1 MSIALLAYIID
12 RLFSEF
18 KFIRHPVQ
26 IFGDFIIWFEKL
38 FYKDCVVRGAI
49 LLLASVLIFGSLALL
64 VEKIVFTFNPFIEI
78 LILGFFSSMFLAH
91 TMLYQSVLN
100 VANSNEPQ
108 REVAMI
114 VSRDTKELS
123 ESESY
128 KAAIESYAE
137 NLSDGVIAPLFYLLL
152 FGFSGIVV
160 YKVINTL
167 DSMVG
172 YKTERYINFGKVSAI
187 TDDVVNFIPSR
198 ITAFLIALLFFS
210 RRSFGYSSFAKGHES
225 PNAGYPISAM
235 ALSLGVSFGGPTSY
249 FGKIKDKP
257 YFGDARKEI
266 NKGDVFRAL
275 KFRNR
280 ADIFIIILLG
290 FGSVYGI

>member
-18 KFIRHPVQ
+18 SFIRHPVQ
-26 IFGDFIIWFEKL
+26 IFGDFIIWFEKF
-38 FYKDCVVRGAI
+38 FYKDSVMRGTI
-49 LLLASVLIFGSLALL
+49 LILASILIFGSLALL
-64 VEKIVFTFNPFIEI
+64 LESVVSIFNQFIEI
-78 LILGFFSSMFLAH
+78 FILGFLSSMFLAH
-91 TMLYQSVLN
+91 SMLYKSVLN

-114 VSRDTKELS
+114 VSRDTKELTKS
-123 ESESY
+123 QSY

-137 NLSDGVIAPLFYLLL
+137 NLSDGVIAPLFYLVL

-172 YKTERYINFGKVSAI
+172 YKSKHYINFGKISAL

-198 ITAFLIALLFFS
+198 ITAFLIALLSFS
-210 RRSFGYSSFAKGHES
+210 RSNFDYISFAKGHES

-235 ALSLGVSFGGPTSY
+235 ALSLGVSLGGATSY
-249 FGKIKDKP
+249 FGKIKEKP
-257 YFGDARKEI
+257 YFGEGQKDI
-266 NKGDVFRAL
+266 NKDDVLRAL
-275 KFRNR
+275 EFRNR
-280 ADIFIIILLG
+280 VDVFIIILLC
-290 FGSVYGI
+290 FGSIYGV

>member
-1 MSIALLAYIID
+1 MSVALLAYILD
-12 RLFSEF
+12 RIFSEF
-18 KFIRHPVQ
+18 NFIRHPVQ
-26 IFGDFIIWFEKL
+26 IFGDFITWFEKL
-38 FYKDCVVRGAI
+38 FYKDNVIRGGI
-49 LLLASVLIFGSLALL
+49 LLFASVLIFGLLALL
-64 VEKIVFTFNPFIEI
+64 VETVVSTFNQFIEI
-78 LILGFFSSMFLAH
+78 FILGFLSSMFLAH
-91 TMLYQSVLN
+91 SMLCKSVQD

-172 YKTERYINFGKVSAI
+172 YKTKRYINFGKVSAI

-198 ITAFLIALLFFS
+198 ITAFLIALLSFS

-235 ALSLGVSFGGPTSY
+235 ALYLGVSLGGPTSY

-257 YFGDARKEI
+257 YFGVGRKEI
-266 NKGDVFRAL
+266 TKDDVFRAL

-280 ADIFIIILLG
+280 ADVFIIILLG